1 MSSGSPAEFA
11 ITIATSV
18 VGSGALWGSMQWFL
32 TRHQRQEQDRKDARL
47 EVKERDDI
55 ERREVDRRELLAKAQ
70 STAQRAALE
79 SADKRYGE
87 LEKDYE
93 KCRTGLLDL
102 SQATGLLIDVFEK
115 FLSRLRPNGDP
126 EKYTTELDLNEI
138 GEVRR
143 GINEARRH
151 LR

>member
-1 MSSGSPAEFA
+1 MSSGSSVEFA
-11 ITIATSV
+11 LTLATSV
-18 VGSGALWGSMQWFL
+18 VGNGVLWGSMQWFL
-32 TRHQRQEQDRKDARL
+32 TRHQRGAQERKDEAQ
-47 EVKERDDI
+47 ERKD
-55 ERREVDRRELLAKAQ
+55 EVDRHELLAKAQ
-70 STAQRAALE
+70 QTAQQTALE

-115 FLSRLRPNGDP
+115 ILYRLRPNGEP
-126 EKYTTELDLNEI
+126 EKYIAELDLSEI

>member
-11 ITIATSV
+11 ITLATSV
-18 VGSGALWGSMQWFL
+18 IGSGALWGLMNFFL
-32 TRHQRQEQDRKDARL
+32 TRRQREGEVEQRKID
-47 EVKERDDI
+47 ERA
-55 ERREVDRRELLAKAQ
+55 LLAKAQ
-70 STAQRAALE
+70 SAAQRTALE
-79 SADKRYGE
+79 SSDKRYAE

-102 SQATGLLIDVFEK
+102 SEATGLLIDVFEK
-115 FLSRLRPNGDP
+115 ILYRLRPNGEA
-126 EKYTTELDLNEI
+126 EKYTAELDLGEV

-143 GINEARRH
+143 VMNEARRH

>member
-18 VGSGALWGSMQWFL
+18 IGSGALWGSMQWFL
-32 TRHQRQEQDRKDARL
+32 TRHQRGAQERKDEAQ
-47 EVKERDDI
+47 ERKD
-55 ERREVDRRELLAKAQ
+55 EVDRHELLAKAQ
-70 STAQRAALE
+70 QTAQQTALE

-115 FLSRLRPNGDP
+115 ILYRLRPNGEPD
-126 EKYTTELDLNEI
+126 KVTTELHLNEV
-138 GEVRR
+138 GEMRR
-143 GINEARRH
+143 VINEARRH